1 MSFLDKLFQRTKDE
15 QRVITIDGEYGSG
28 ANALG
33 AAIAQK
39 LNIPFYDE
47 KTIELMSLAS
57 KGKPEDVSKE
67 DSFLQ
72 GTIYDLYRENYSYSQ
87 EGMTVNDAAFLMD
100 ARTIRDIAKE
110 GSAVIV
116 GKCADYILGKEEV
129 FSLFV
134 YADEAFKAKRV
145 EESYHVKPE
154 KVEAVMIKENARR
167 SNHYSRKTG
176 GTWGSP
182 NQYDLCINSSHFSF
196 STIENMVV
204 ELYHAKK

>member
-1 MSFLDKLFQRTKDE
+1 MSFFEMLFQNGTSKD
-15 QRVITIDGEYGSG
+15 QVITIDGEYGSG

-33 AAIAQK
+33 AAIAKQ

-47 KTIELMSLAS
+47 KTIELKSLES
-57 KGKPEDVSKE
+57 KIKPEEVSKD

-87 EGMTVNDAAFLMD
+87 EDIAANDAAFLMD
-100 ARTIRDIAKE
+100 ARTIREIAKE
-110 GSAVIV
+110 GGAVIV
-116 GKCADYILGKEEV
+116 GKCADYILGRENV

-134 YADEAFKAKRV
+134 YADEPFKSKRV
-145 EESYHVKPE
+145 EEEYHVKPE
-154 KVEAVMIKENARR
+154 KVEAVMVKEDARR

-182 NQYDLCINSSHFSF
+182 KQYDLCINSSHFEF
-196 STIENMVV
+196 SKIETMIID
-204 ELYHAKK
+204 LYRSKL